1 MFGEPVAVIAGRIGE
16 ACERYA
22 ARQRVGGGFSGA
34 TGFVEHAQAERQCGQ
49 SGQIE
54 VGAEGVERHDE
65 AIGAGR
71 NGLISGFGM
80 PNYFASTFARSNNQ
94 EEYRKPK
101 IFVPAAPGLALWS
114 LAARAARAWSLADG
128 PTRVRSPSRCPRAR
142 PILRPNGI
150 TRNANERATRTTYGL
165 HGVPSRDERSRV
177 MSGARRRL
185 KTLVGAASV
194 LYAPGD
200 ADVAQV
206 CDVRRRSHAG
216 RRPRRSPAFTAD
228 LLQADAAGLAGT
240 TGSQEP
246 IVALAA
252 LSQATSAI
260 GLVATVSTTYHHPY
274 NLARLIGTL
283 DHVSGGRAAWNAV
296 TSSVGEENFGDAALP
311 DPERRYARAAEFVEV
326 VNALF
331 DANDPRATR
340 RGQGGGISVDPRQ
353 LGAIDYRGAHFQV
366 QGPLNVPPSP
376 QRRPVLFQAGQSAS
390 GVSLGAKY
398 AEVVYTSQPTHD
410 DARAFVAEL
419 HRQAIAFGRAD
430 RLPLVMNSFHS
441 VIGESDADVARRLRD
456 KHERI
461 DYEQGR
467 LKLADMLG
475 GGVDLRELPLDQPLP
490 ASLLPAIDSVH
501 RRRGRVAIFVGY
513 ARQRLTLR
521 ELIIRAQETGHW
533 SVAGTPEQLADAI
546 ETRYRAGPSTCCLHA
561 GQPTIRPAAQ
571 RVAARIAAAR
581 SARYRLRGRRFSREP
596 GTAGVAARGRGGVND
611 G

>member
-1 MFGEPVAVIAGRIGE
+1 
-16 ACERYA
+16 
-22 ARQRVGGGFSGA
+22 
-34 TGFVEHAQAERQCGQ
+34 
-49 SGQIE
+49 
-54 VGAEGVERHDE
+54 
-65 AIGAGR
+65 
-71 NGLISGFGM
+71 
-80 PNYFASTFARSNNQ
+80 
-94 EEYRKPK
+94 
-101 IFVPAAPGLALWS
+101 
-114 LAARAARAWSLADG
+114 
-128 PTRVRSPSRCPRAR
+128 
-142 PILRPNGI
+142 
-150 TRNANERATRTTYGL
+150 
-165 HGVPSRDERSRV
+165 

-194 LYAPGD
+194 LYAHGD
-200 ADVAQV
+200 ADAGQGM
-206 CDVRRRSHAG
+206 RRAIALA
-216 RRPRRSPAFTAD
+216 RRAEAEKITGLFTAD
-228 LLQADAAGLAGT
+228 LLQSDPDGLAGT

-252 LSQATSAI
+252 LSQATSSI

-311 DPERRYARAAEFVEV
+311 DPEQRYARATEFVEV

-331 DANDPRATR
+331 DANDPAATR
-340 RGQGGGISVDPRQ
+340 RAASGGVSVDPRK
-353 LGAIDYRGAHFQV
+353 LGAIGYRGAHFQV
-366 QGPLNVPPSP
+366 RGPLNVPPSP

-390 GVSLGAKY
+390 GVTLGARY
-398 AEVVYTSQPTHD
+398 AEVVYTSQPTLD

-419 HRQAIAFGRAD
+419 HRQAVAFGRGE
-430 RLPLVMNSFHS
+430 RLPFVMNSFHS

-475 GGVDLRELPLDQPLP
+475 GGVELRDLPLDRPLP
-490 ASLLPAIDSVH
+490 ESLLPTLDSVH

-533 SVAGTPEQLADAI
+533 FVAGTPEQLADAI
-546 ETRYRAGPSTCCLHA
+546 ETRYRAGLVDVLSLHGL
-561 GQPTIRPAAQ
+561 GQPDQEALLLDGLLPELRRRKLIDTDYVGGDFRSNLELPAL
-571 RVAARIAAAR
+571 
-581 SARYRLRGRRFSREP
+581 RYETEP
-596 GTAGVAARGRGGVND
+596 A
-611 G
+611 